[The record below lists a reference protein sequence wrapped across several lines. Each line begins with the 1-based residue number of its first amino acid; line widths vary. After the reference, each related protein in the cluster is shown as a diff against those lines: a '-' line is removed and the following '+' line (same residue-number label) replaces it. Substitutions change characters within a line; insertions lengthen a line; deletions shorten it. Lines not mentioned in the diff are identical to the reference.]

1 MIILSQQSSRTIERG
16 SPISIFNDCIHKI
29 SVFVFAKALYSIFVV
44 QLSRV
49 GFIFEHCETGLEPRY
64 TT

>member
-1 MIILSQQSSRTIERG
+1 MLIFSHQSSRTTERG
-16 SPISIFNDCIHKI
+16 SPISIFYNCIHKI
-29 SVFVFAKALYSIFVV
+29 SVVVFAKALYSIFVV
-44 QLSRV
+44 KLARV